1 VCYLGWLSSI
11 FYSCPV
17 AAHSIHTGSCNM
29 IPIGVRFKLLE
40 QSHGISLSPS
50 VNSMDFSLLPNKQ
63 L

>member
-1 VCYLGWLSSI
+1 
-11 FYSCPV
+11 
-17 AAHSIHTGSCNM
+17 M